1 MPDDPLAE
9 LLEEY
14 WTALR
19 QASSQEESRRLR
31 DEIQERLENVASS
44 LDLLNELHSASNF
57 VHDNSRNEDCEDI
70 KTPPT

>member
-31 DEIQERLENVASS
+31 DEIQQRLENVASS

-57 VHDNSRNEDCEDI
+57 VDDTSQNKGREDLEP
-70 KTPPT
+70 PPT

>member
-14 WTALR
+14 WAALR
-19 QASSQEESRRLR
+19 HASSQAESQRLR
-31 DEIQERLENVASS
+31 DEIQERLESVASS

-57 VHDNSRNEDCEDI
+57 VHDTSQDKGHEDLA
-70 KTPPT
+70 PPPI